1 MPQFY
6 PDGPSAVNL
15 NSIQENGGI
24 NIPPEPAGEFETPGM
39 QGSMQQLLSENLGKF
54 VIADFLI
61 GVSSIVRRVG
71 ILYSVGRSFVVLYH
85 EDYHTFQVCD
95 IFSLKFVAFFPPGFE
110 PSMEDLLE
118 GSFTSGILN
127 PGTSS
132 GILRPEPLPGG
143 SMFEPRSQGSGPMNG
158 AGMSSMNGTGLGG
171 STGSSS
177 MSGHSM
183 NGSSMNGNSN
193 SMGGNSMNGGRGS
206 MSGCRTLG
214 QR

>member
-15 NSIQENGGI
+15 NSIQEGGGI
-24 NIPPEPAGEFETPGM
+24 NIPPEPASEFETPGM

-110 PSMEDLLE
+110 PSLEDLLS

-127 PGTSS
+127 PGTGS
-132 GILRPEPLPGG
+132 GILRPEPLSGG
-143 SMFEPRSQGSGPMNG
+143 TAADVRSQGSGPMTG
-158 AGMSSMNGTGLGG
+158 AGMSSMNGA
-171 STGSSS
+171 
-177 MSGHSM
+177 
-183 NGSSMNGNSN
+183 
-193 SMGGNSMNGGRGS
+193 GGNSMNGGSMNGARGS